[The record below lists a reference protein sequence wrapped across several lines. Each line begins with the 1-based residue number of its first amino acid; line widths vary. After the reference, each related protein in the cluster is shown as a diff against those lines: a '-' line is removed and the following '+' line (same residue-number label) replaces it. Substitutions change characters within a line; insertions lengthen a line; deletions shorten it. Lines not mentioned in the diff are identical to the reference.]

1 MKLLFGLFLTLL
13 VAVLSAT
20 DTDAHSPYALPALRR
35 HYRQAAEN
43 EEASRRFHLLMRGY
57 TQRDAVV
64 LAYKAASEAIMA
76 KHTGGVFDKL
86 DRVKAASQQFDAAVA
101 LNPKHPEVRFLRFSI
116 ESNLPKFLGASKH
129 LDEDRALLTQAL
141 LRHPQSGLDAEGFR
155 IVRDFMLTH
164 NHIGGPEAAK
174 LRQLPE

>member
-1 MKLLFGLFLTLL
+1 MKLLFCLLLTLL
-13 VAVLSAT
+13 ATVLPAT
-20 DTDAHSPYALPALRR
+20 DTDAQSPYALPALRR
-35 HYRQAAEN
+35 HYRQAAN
-43 EEASRRFHLLMRGY
+43 DEEASRRFHLLMRNY
-57 TQRDAVV
+57 TGRDAVV

-129 LDEDRALLTQAL
+129 LDEDRILLVQAL
-141 LRHPQSGLDAEGFR
+141 LRHPKSGLDAEAFR

-164 NHIGGPEAAK
+164 NHIGGQEADR